1 MKNNQSGFIGIVSV
15 DISEHFDMMESR
27 GLWICKKCTET
38 LFSKM
43 SRGTHLTNDD
53 FRSI

>member
-1 MKNNQSGFIGIVSV
+1 MKIKQSGFVGIGSV
-15 DISEHFDMMESR
+15 NISKHFDMMELR